1 MKSKK
6 KRAETDASP
15 RVVRITL
22 TTYAVA
28 PSDWSNDQVRGA
40 FMDELADC
48 PNVAADDTDVDVKR
62 VRFAKSVP
70 KSWLTSY
77 PTFLGDREDL
87 DESLMLE
94 RYIEN
99 HREEEEL
106 RQLDLLLKKYKR
118 KLDLRNKV

>member
-1 MKSKK
+1 
-6 KRAETDASP
+6 
-15 RVVRITL
+15 
-22 TTYAVA
+22 
-28 PSDWSNDQVRGA
+28 
-40 FMDELADC
+40 MDELADC